1 MTKKIQIKFDDSSIK
16 HVDSMREVYTYNLN
30 SIEKVSFQLNNE
42 RFILDFNGKEFY
54 YDYQHNNVMNLWY
67 VDKGKIFHK

>member
-1 MTKKIQIKFDDSSIK
+1 MTKKIQIKFDDGSIK

-67 VDKGKIFHK
+67 VDKGIFHK

>member
-1 MTKKIQIKFDDSSIK
+1 MTKKIQIKFDDGSIK